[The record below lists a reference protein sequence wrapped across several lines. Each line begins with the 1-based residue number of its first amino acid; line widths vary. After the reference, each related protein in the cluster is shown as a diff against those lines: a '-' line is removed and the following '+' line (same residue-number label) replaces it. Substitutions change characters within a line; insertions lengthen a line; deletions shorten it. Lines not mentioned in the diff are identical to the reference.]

1 METTSPKS
9 SLVWA
14 LNISVVA
21 LVLLWLFPTL
31 GLLVSSF
38 RTGDQISATG
48 WWKAMFST
56 EQVDQYRVGSAETQV
71 LADGVYVIDGNFYA
85 ENGVTPDELA
95 QINVSRFATSSRDL
109 GAYGVGTDDVGFD
122 DGETLR
128 VDANGNYRYTSST
141 EISGRGQRVFLTAV
155 RPPSLTLNNYDTVLG
170 RGVLTDLIVYLA
182 LAAVAGGVVM
192 AALRAY
198 LPTRSRE
205 IGVLFG
211 GVFAYV
217 ALTYMTT
224 GAAASAIS
232 GGVGDGPALLARV
245 AILLVAFGI
254 YLFVSRGNPQSA
266 KPLGIAAAIA
276 VIAMV
281 VIDFGLGANDGL
293 SNSGDSMGK
302 AFLNT
307 LTVVIPATIIPI
319 LIAAFAAYA
328 LAWMDFP
335 GRALLIA
342 AVVGL
347 LVVPL
352 QLALIPLL
360 SLHNDIGIGKGY
372 LGVWLAHTGFG
383 LPLAIYLLRNYMVG
397 LPKDIIENAKVDGAT
412 DFQIF
417 TKIIL
422 PLSFPAL
429 ASFAIFQFLWTWNDL
444 LVSLVFL
451 IDSSGQ
457 TTVMTKQIV
466 ELLGTRGGDWE
477 ILATAAFVSIAVP
490 LAVFFAMQKYLVRGL
505 LAGSVK

>member
-1 METTSPKS
+1 MDAMAGRKPAV
-9 SLVWA
+9 VWA
-14 LNISVVA
+14 LNISVVL
-21 LVLLWLFPTL
+21 LVALWLFPTL
-31 GLLVSSF
+31 GLFISSF
-38 RTGDQISATG
+38 RTGDQITASG
-48 WWKAMFST
+48 WWSALFPS
-56 EQVDQYRVGSAETQV
+56 EQTMQIRV
-71 LADGVYVIDGNFYA
+71 ADPDTNRIDLGNGRFMV
-85 ENGVTPDELA
+85 EGNIFEDEDFQGELNA
-95 QINVSRFATSSRDL
+95 WGTSSRRLGEFEPGTTADL
-109 GAYGVGTDDVGFD
+109 G
-122 DGETLR
+122 DGETLTLEADGTY
-128 VDANGNYRYTSST
+128 VWEGDDDQ
-141 EISGRGQRVFLTAV
+141 ISGRAQRLLLDVVT
-155 RPPSLTLNNYDTVLG
+155 PPDFTLENYNF
-170 RGVLTDLIVYLA
+170 
-182 LAAVAGGVVM
+182 
-192 AALRAY
+192 
-198 LPTRSRE
+198 
-205 IGVLFG
+205 VLF
-211 GVFAYV
+211 
-217 ALTYMTT
+217 
-224 GAAASAIS
+224 
-232 GGVGDGPALLARV
+232 DE
-245 AILLVAFGI
+245 
-254 YLFVSRGNPQSA
+254 
-266 KPLGIAAAIA
+266 
-276 VIAMV
+276 
-281 VIDFGLGANDGL
+281 D
-293 SNSGDSMGK
+293 NSQGMAK

-335 GRALLIA
+335 GRAILIA
-342 AVVGL
+342 VIVGL

-360 SLHNDIGIGKGY
+360 SLHNAIGIGKGY

-397 LPKDIIENAKVDGAT
+397 LPRDIIENAKVDGAT

-444 LVSLVFL
+444 LVALVFL

-477 ILATAAFVSIAVP
+477 ILATSAFVSIAVP